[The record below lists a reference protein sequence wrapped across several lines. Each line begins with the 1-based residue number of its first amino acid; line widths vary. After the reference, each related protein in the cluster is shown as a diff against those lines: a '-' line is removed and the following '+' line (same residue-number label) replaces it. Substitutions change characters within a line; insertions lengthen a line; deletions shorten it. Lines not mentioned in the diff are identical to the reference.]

1 MAGSEDLSIAAGIDG
16 PPGAP
21 GIDDPRPA
29 GRTVPAVRRATG
41 MVLALLDAA
50 ARSRVRVHG
59 APHLPAGPVLFVSNH
74 FTRSETFLLPWLLD
88 RVAGRKV
95 SSLAWHGLFRGVFGA
110 YLEAVGA
117 RSTREAGIKDRIV
130 RELAEGTCDWLIYPE
145 GEMVKNKRV
154 WGKGRFQ
161 LATPDQHGP
170 PHTGAALLA
179 LRAVRAARRIGRT
192 EPLVVPVSVT
202 YHPIRPGL
210 NPVLRLAARLA
221 GPLPGNI
228 QEELTVEGRM
238 LFERT
243 DIDVVI
249 GEPVDLRPWD
259 ADSAEPGRADLERLT
274 TRFMQAVYGRTVRNI
289 DHLVATA
296 LAEMT
301 RDAVTEDDLA
311 KSLFL
316 AVRDT
321 ESGEGGIWH
330 GGVGPALLDA
340 LSGCPSRALEDILE
354 MAARE
359 GACARAHGV
368 VLRHRDGFCPKPYDE
383 VRLHHT
389 VAVLA
394 NEIAPDRV
402 LVRAVGHR
410 LRASSVDL
418 DRDALSALE
427 RIDMQEHIREGGAP
441 ERGPR
446 WIDAPAP
453 RGVIVLSHGFNASP
467 AEMQPLALHL
477 ARQGWTSRLVRL
489 PGHASRPENLDGI
502 HRQDW
507 WRGFQRALSLARLR
521 HPGLPLVVGGFS
533 TGALLALRAASELVH
548 PPRAVLA
555 LSPAL
560 KIANRASLAAPL
572 LDGWNHLVDAAGL
585 GRLGVAGVPSH
596 SEFPDSNYGRHSI
609 HALHQLELLA
619 AEVRPMLPRIHAP
632 VLVVHADA
640 DPVIRPESGDIVF
653 RELGSAS
660 RLLLRW
666 SSRRHGIVRGEGA
679 EAVHERIAQWLER
692 TVAPGSVG
700 ENRLADPL
708 AEN

>member
-1 MAGSEDLSIAAGIDG
+1 MAGIEDLRVKAGKDES
-16 PPGAP
+16 
-21 GIDDPRPA
+21 RPA
-29 GRTVPAVRRATG
+29 GRTIPFVRRGTG
-41 MVLALLDAA
+41 MVLAMLDAA

-59 APHLPAGPVLFVSNH
+59 ASHLPAGPVLFVSNH

-88 RVAGRKV
+88 RIAGRNV
-95 SSLAWHGLFRGVFGA
+95 SSLAWHGLFRGVFGS

-117 RSTREAGIKDRIV
+117 RSTHEAGIKERIV
-130 RELAEGTCDWLIYPE
+130 RELAEGVCDWLIYPE

-179 LRAVRAARRIGRT
+179 LRAVRMARETGRPA
-192 EPLVVPVSVT
+192 PLVVPVSVT

-228 QEELTVEGRM
+228 EEELTVEGRM

-249 GEPVDLRPWD
+249 GQPVDLQPWISGNVVPSRP
-259 ADSAEPGRADLERLT
+259 DLERLT

-301 RDAVTEDDLA
+301 QDAVSEDDLA
-311 KSLFL
+311 KVLFL

-321 ESGEGGIWH
+321 EAAEEGIWH

-340 LSGCPSRALEDILE
+340 LAGCPSAALGNILDL
-354 MAARE
+354 AVKE

-368 VLRHRDGFCPKPYDE
+368 VLRHRDGFCPSPYDE

-402 LVRAVGHR
+402 LVRAVGAR
-410 LRASSVDL
+410 LRESPAIL
-418 DRDALSALE
+418 ARDAGSALE
-427 RIDMQEHIREGGAP
+427 RLDMLEHVREGGVP

-446 WIDAPAP
+446 WIEAAVP
-453 RGVIVLSHGFNASP
+453 RGVIVFSHGFNASP
-467 AEMQPLALHL
+467 AELEPLALHL
-477 ARQGWTSRLVRL
+477 AEHGWTSRLVRL

-507 WRGFQRALSLARLR
+507 WRGYQRALALARLR
-521 HPGLPLVVGGFS
+521 HPDLPLVVGGFS
-533 TGALLALRAASELVH
+533 TGALLALRAAAELVH

-555 LSPAL
+555 LAPAL
-560 KIANRASLAAPL
+560 KIVNRASLAAPF
-572 LDGWNHLVDAAGL
+572 LDGWNHLVEAAGL
-585 GRLGVAGVPSH
+585 RQWGLAGVPSH
-596 SEFPDSNYGRHSI
+596 SEFPEANYGRNSV

-619 AEVRPMLPRIHAP
+619 AEVRAMLPRIRPP

-679 EAVHERIAQWLER
+679 AAVHARIGEWLER
-692 TVAPGSVG
+692 ACMQSGPALLG
-700 ENRLADPL
+700 ENRLA
-708 AEN
+708 ETMRQN

>member
-1 MAGSEDLSIAAGIDG
+1 MDRIEDL
-16 PPGAP
+16 
-21 GIDDPRPA
+21 RPA
-29 GRTVPAVRRATG
+29 GRTIPLVRGATG
-41 MVLALLDAA
+41 VVLGLLDAA

-59 APHLPAGPVLFVSNH
+59 ASRLPQGSVLFVSNH

-95 SSLAWHGLFRGVFGA
+95 SSLAWHGLFRGVFGS

-117 RSTREAGIKDRIV
+117 RSTHEEGIKERIV
-130 RELAEGTCDWLIYPE
+130 RELAEGSGDWLIYPE

-179 LRAVRAARRIGRT
+179 LRAVRAARADGRHGPT
-192 EPLVVPVSVT
+192 VVPVSVT

-210 NPVLRLAARLA
+210 NPLLRLAARLA
-221 GPLPGNI
+221 GPLPGKI
-228 QEELTVEGRM
+228 EEELTVEGRM

-249 GEPVDLRPWD
+249 GEPIDLAPW
-259 ADSAEPGRADLERLT
+259 ADGTAEPRRADLERLT
-274 TRFMQAVYGRTVRNI
+274 TRFMQAVYGRTVRNV

-296 LAEMT
+296 LAEMAQ
-301 RDAVTEDDLA
+301 DAVSEDDLVRA
-311 KSLFL
+311 LFL
-316 AVRDT
+316 AVRET
-321 ESGEGGIWH
+321 EASEEGLWH
-330 GGVGPALLDA
+330 RGVGPALLDA
-340 LSGCPSRALEDILE
+340 LAGCPSPPLEDILGL
-354 MAARE
+354 AARE

-383 VRLHHT
+383 VRLHHA

-402 LVRAVGHR
+402 LVRSIGQR
-410 LRASSVDL
+410 LRAAPATL
-418 DRDALSALE
+418 RRDAAEALE
-427 RIDMQEHIREGGAP
+427 RLDLEDHLREGGLP
-441 ERGPR
+441 EAGPR
-446 WIDAPAP
+446 WIEAASP
-453 RGVIVLSHGFNASP
+453 RGVLVLSHGFNASP
-467 AEMQPLALHL
+467 AEMEPLARFL
-477 ARQGWTSRLVRL
+477 AARGWTSRLVRL

-507 WRGFQRALSLARLR
+507 WRGYQRALALAGLR
-521 HPGLPLVVGGFS
+521 HPDLPLVVGGFS
-533 TGALLALRAASELVH
+533 TGALLAIRAAAERIH
-548 PPRAVLA
+548 PPRALLA

-560 KIANRASLAAPL
+560 KIVNRASLAAPL
-572 LDGWNHLVDAAGL
+572 LDGWNHLVASAGL
-585 GRLGVAGVPSH
+585 GSLGLAGVAAH
-596 SEFPDSNYGRHSI
+596 SEFPESNYGRNSV

-619 AEVRPMLPRIHAP
+619 GEVRHLLPRIHVP
-632 VLVVHADA
+632 SLVLHADA
-640 DPVIRPESGDIVF
+640 DPVIRSASGDIVF

-660 RLLLRW
+660 KLLVRW
-666 SSRRHGIVRGEGA
+666 SSRRHGIVRGAQA

-692 TVAPGSVG
+692 I
-700 ENRLADPL
+700 
-708 AEN
+708 